1 MVLILIVFLD
11 HWSKS
16 FQASLTRNRFWWKSF
31 SIKFV
36 SKWPWKNEILLCWG
50 QFPGLQHYI
59 PLPTTFPKRRT
70 GLENDAETFSM
81 LCLALSLCRPQNL
94 KDSPR
99 LLSTS
104 LYTLLVRKYEAA
116 SVDIFAHYS
125 YHHLYFPLFI
135 HETQELAK
143 WPTQPCWS
151 HPTIDLLLP
160 TRKKV
165 EKSIRVNSI
174 SRTTLRI
181 LA

>member
-1 MVLILIVFLD
+1 MSRLLSGAHAYHHPRSLIQILR
-11 HWSKS
+11 
-16 FQASLTRNRFWWKSF
+16 ASLTRNRFWWKSF

-81 LCLALSLCRPQNL
+81 LCLALSLSRPQNL

-116 SVDIFAHYS
+116 SVDIA
-125 YHHLYFPLFI
+125 YFRPLLIPSFVFSPFHSWDSGVGKMANSAMLI
-135 HETQELAK
+135 TSNY
-143 WPTQPCWS
+143 WS
-151 HPTIDLLLP
+151 TL
-160 TRKKV
+160 TYKKESRKKH
-165 EKSIRVNSI
+165 
-174 SRTTLRI
+174 
-181 LA
+181 